1 MIVVETCY
9 GASLHFLPLC
19 KLKQFKRQMTISI
32 GILFEIILMII
43 FGGVEILQ
51 RHNLDGDFT

>member
-1 MIVVETCY
+1 MIVVETCH

-32 GILFEIILMII
+32 GILFEIILMIV
-43 FGGVEILQ
+43 FGGEEIL
-51 RHNLDGDFT
+51 